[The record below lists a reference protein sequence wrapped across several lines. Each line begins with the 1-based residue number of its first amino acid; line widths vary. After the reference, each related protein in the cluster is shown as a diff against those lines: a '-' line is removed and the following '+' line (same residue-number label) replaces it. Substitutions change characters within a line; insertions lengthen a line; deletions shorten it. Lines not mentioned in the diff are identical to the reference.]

1 MARPTGFEPVT
12 SAFGGRLS
20 YVMSAGNRRFPGASG
35 CDASDRASADVTGD
49 VTE

>member
-35 CDASDRASADVTGD
+35 WQHR
-49 VTE
+49 TELVLM